1 MTAWI
6 WLLAAAVAGV
16 AAYFVGWRA
25 WEQYRLRDHVD
36 ANTDRYLGWRGRARP
51 QSGRPNEGMTG
62 EERRRVYA
70 GIALGVVAIFCLVGF
85 FTYAG

>member
-36 ANTDRYLGWRGRARP
+36 ANTDRYLGWRGQGGASA
-51 QSGRPNEGMTG
+51 SGC
-62 EERRRVYA
+62 A
-70 GIALGVVAIFCLVGF
+70 G
-85 FTYAG
+85 TSR